1 MWAHNLIVFF
11 YPKPTQVLWL
21 SGKESACQCKRFRFD
36 SWVRKIPWR
45 RKWQPTQY
53 SCWENAMDRGIC
65 WAIFNGVTKSRTQLS
80 AYTHTHTHTHTQL
93 SLQSQKSSLK
103 WKTKHIC
110 LFLSGRDHIHSIQ
123 PRQILSS
130 CHLTF
135 WVLWLFFWPRY
146 LVVWG
151 SFSPESKIQFST
163 ASLVI
168 VFPFKIQIT
177 KREAK

>member
-1 MWAHNLIVFF
+1 MQEIQVWFLGQKDPLEEEVATHSVFLLGKCHGQRNL
-11 YPKPTQVLWL
+11 L
-21 SGKESACQCKRFRFD
+21 G
-36 SWVRKIPWR
+36 
-45 RKWQPTQY
+45 Y
-53 SCWENAMDRGIC
+53 SQWGHK
-65 WAIFNGVTKSRTQLS
+65 KSDTTECIH
-80 AYTHTHTHTHTQL
+80 THTHTHTHTQL